1 MTPRK
6 AFVIGNLLSAGF
18 GALIIT
24 KLGSEFYHWYLTGD
38 LWMISRRGLG
48 RYVSYNQFPVEVIS
62 ALCVYSLILALGIL
76 CLGAAIINPM
86 YYWRRL
92 MQKDQTASLPSDTPP
107 G

>member
-6 AFVIGNLLSAGF
+6 AFVIANLLSAGF
-18 GALIIT
+18 GALIVT
-24 KLGSEFYHWYLTGD
+24 NLGNAIYHWYLTGD

-48 RYVSYNQFPVEVIS
+48 RYVSSSQFPVEVTS

-76 CLGAAIINPM
+76 CLGAALINPV

-92 MQKDQTASLPSDTPP
+92 MRKD
-107 G
+107 